1 MWIVA
6 KVRNK
11 ELNIFKQNLINRL
24 GKEIKFYYPKIEY
37 QKIIKNK
44 LRKFEKILLENYVF
58 CYHTKFNKINSLNEI
73 RYVKGLTYFLNGY
86 GQNQKEIVQ
95 FINHCKVFENEK
107 GYLTSSFFKDMIIS
121 KARFVSGP
129 LTNMIFEII
138 ERQKNKIK
146 ILLGNI
152 VTTIPDKKNYLYLS
166 I

>member
-1 MWIVA
+1 MWVVA

-11 ELNIFKQNLINRL
+11 ELNIFRQNLINKL

-58 CYHTKFNKINSLNEI
+58 CYHAKFNKINSLNET
-73 RYVKGLTYFLNGY
+73 RFVKGLVYFLNGY

-107 GYLTSSFFKDMIIS
+107 GYLTSSFFKDMITS

-146 ILLGNI
+146 IMLGNI